1 MATQTIEWD
10 TLVKQVRDV
19 ISEVA
24 KVDADKL
31 DMEANIYET
40 YGVDSLMAVR
50 AISSLD
56 VQFDIEIPEERVQ
69 NVRTIREL
77 VEIVRD
83 ELKKKGVAEA

>member
-1 MATQTIEWD
+1 MDLQTLENQ
-10 TLVKQVRDV
+10 VKDV

-24 KVDADKL
+24 KVDPAKL
-31 DMEANIYET
+31 NVDANIYET

-69 NVRTIREL
+69 NVRSIREL
-77 VEIVRD
+77 VEIVKE
-83 ELKKKGVAEA
+83 ELEKKGAPSPIAE

>member
-1 MATQTIEWD
+1 MATPTTDFSAVENK
-10 TLVKQVRDV
+10 VKEV
-19 ISEVA
+19 IAEVA
-24 KVDADKL
+24 KVDPNKL
-31 DMEANIYET
+31 DLNANIYET

-69 NVRTIREL
+69 NVRCIREL

-83 ELKKKGVAEA
+83 ELEKKKA